1 MMGYRCYIHP
11 VNGSDPDCG
20 DDPCIG
26 KLIGYVDDEHIN
38 DLSVLPFIAYGLQY
52 GQQHGANL
60 DVDTFNDVCADLD
73 RWGYKSL
80 GEYMDCCI
88 GQRILIPW
96 YMLIPFLIAYYNDQ
110 QRYYITHNK
119 QPLLDPAK
127 LPQAVE
133 TVLHYYSDII
143 TIDTDEWQNV
153 QEFII
158 YWV

>member
-1 MMGYRCYIHP
+1 MGYRCYIHP
-11 VNGSDPDCG
+11 IIHGKDLDCG

-52 GQQHGANL
+52 GQQHGGDLNVQTL
-60 DVDTFNDVCADLD
+60 DDLHGDVN
-73 RWGYKSL
+73 RWRDMSV
-80 GEYMDCCI
+80 GEYMDDCKY
-88 GQRILIPW
+88 QRILLPW
-96 YMLIPFLIAYYNDQ
+96 YMLIPFLIAYYNDK
-110 QRYYITHNK
+110 QRYFMVNK

-127 LPQAVE
+127 LPQAVQ
-133 TVLHYYSDII
+133 TVLYFFSDIMPI
-143 TIDTDEWQNV
+143 YHEWESV